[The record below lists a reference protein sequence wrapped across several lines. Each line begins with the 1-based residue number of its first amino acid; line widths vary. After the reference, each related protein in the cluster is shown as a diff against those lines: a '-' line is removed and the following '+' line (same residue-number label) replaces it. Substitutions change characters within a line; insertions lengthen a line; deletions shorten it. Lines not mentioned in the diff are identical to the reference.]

1 MTKKHSLVS
10 YQRGA
15 ELVAGG
21 CPLDYPEAL
30 PYRFGPERKPFR
42 VNQLGGYIQSR
53 VYMFGEVQIG
63 YSIAVRLETDRPS
76 GTIITDWSVEPP
88 WSTVAIGWEYTP
100 REFVPKRNR
109 GEYADLL
116 DTPLLGVLNGRR
128 RIHRDHPVEGL
139 LCGYSYQAVP
149 EFNDRE
155 VSAKLTLADDTG
167 SVVMTPVKL
176 VVWRPQPTSQERPK
190 LVSRLRMA
198 LAGVA

>member
-1 MTKKHSLVS
+1 
-10 YQRGA
+10 
-15 ELVAGG
+15 LVAGG

-42 VNQLGGYIQSR
+42 VIQLAGNTQSR

-88 WSTVAIGWEYTP
+88 WSTVAIGWEYEP
-100 REFVPKRNR
+100 RDFVQKRDR
-109 GEYADLL
+109 GEYGDLL

-128 RIHRDHPVEGL
+128 RLHRDHPVEGL

-155 VSAKLTLADDTG
+155 VSAKLMLADDMG
-167 SVVMTPVKL
+167 SVVTTRIKL
-176 VVWRPQPTSQERPK
+176 VVWRPQPASQERLK